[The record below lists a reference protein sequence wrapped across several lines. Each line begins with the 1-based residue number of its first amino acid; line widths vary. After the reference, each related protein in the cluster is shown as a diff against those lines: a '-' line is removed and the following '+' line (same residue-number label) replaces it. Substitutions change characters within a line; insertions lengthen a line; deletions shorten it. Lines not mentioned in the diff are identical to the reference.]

1 MENLPSR
8 AIRNLTVVI
17 GMVTVVGFIAIAL
30 FFSVGGFWGP
40 LNDLSIALEALLS
53 AALAW
58 MLHPMFRSQ
67 SPKLSQ
73 AMLAVAIVGGL
84 VTSVGSAFVIFKV
97 TGYFLAG
104 LFMGLGFA
112 LLGVW
117 LYSFNRHARHSDVFL
132 RGLTLLGQIAGGV
145 LALGFAS
152 IPGILNRIDSPT
164 DASWMENI
172 GQFNALGWLIL
183 LPVWGVWL
191 GCVVLK
197 STKANERK

>member
-8 AIRNLTVVI
+8 AIRNLTVAI
-17 GMVTVVGFIAIAL
+17 GMVTLVGFIAIAL

-58 MLHPMFRSQ
+58 MLNPMFRPQ

-84 VTSVGSAFVIFKV
+84 VTSIGSAFVIFKV

-112 LLGVW
+112 LLGAW
-117 LYSFNRHARHSDVFL
+117 LYSFNRLARLSDL
-132 RGLTLLGQIAGGV
+132 LPRGLTLLGQIAGGIM
-145 LALGFAS
+145 ALGFLN
-152 IPGILNRIDSPT
+152 IPGILNRIDSPA
-164 DASWMENI
+164 DASLMENI
-172 GQFNALGWLIL
+172 AQVSALGWLIL
-183 LPVWGVWL
+183 LPIWSIWL
-191 GCVVLK
+191 GRVLFAK
-197 STKANERK
+197 GETA